1 MGVEEQLQPG
11 EEILYR
17 AHVTR
22 ISLVPWGA
30 GLIVVLAAG
39 AFAWQLTA
47 GEVATGISI
56 AVGALTLILVILML
70 WKVVVLRSY
79 EHVLTNRRMI
89 QQTGVFHKRSMDAPL
104 DKVNNVEHWQTL
116 WGRILGYGD
125 VEIDTASEQG
135 ATRFT
140 AIARP
145 LEFKSA
151 IVAASEAYRSRRL
164 APATPAT
171 PAAPSGAD
179 RLRQLKS
186 LLDDGLISQEE
197 FEMKRS
203 RLLEEL

>member
-11 EEILYR
+11 EEVLYR

-22 ISLVPWGA
+22 ISLVPWIA
-30 GLIVVLAAG
+30 GLVLVVAGAAVAWLYAPEPALLIAAG
-39 AFAWQLTA
+39 ALALFL
-47 GEVATGISI
+47 
-56 AVGALTLILVILML
+56 AVMILAKLII
-70 WKVVVLRSY
+70 LRSY

-89 QQTGVFHKRSMDAPL
+89 QQTGVLHKRSMDAPL

-125 VEIDTASEQG
+125 VEIDTASEHG

-140 AIARP
+140 DIARP

-151 IVAASEAYRSRRL
+151 IVAATEAYRSRRF
-164 APATPAT
+164 APAAST
-171 PAAPSGAD
+171 APSGAE
-179 RLRQLKS
+179 RMRQLKG

-197 FEMKRS
+197 FEMKR
-203 RLLEEL
+203 RKLLEEI